1 MESEKKVYYQSFD
14 DVKLCGI
21 LSKVNDD
28 NRIVVFCHGL
38 NSDKSGR
45 EIYTQF
51 AKELRDVNIN
61 SFRFDFRAHGESG
74 GNDYEMNITKEI
86 KDVEATLDILIAH
99 GYNEI
104 ILHGSSFGGGII
116 SLLDYS
122 KYKEVKAIILWY
134 AALDFNVATTK
145 KGLLL
150 SKEHREIARREGYY
164 TVENPRTG
172 RKFRIGESV
181 FDEAEMYYPYKN
193 LIKQDIKMLFLHGTG
208 DMVVPYQLSENVS
221 KMCKNS
227 QLELIKNGSHAF
239 SGNQVDID
247 DAIGR
252 TKKFIL
258 ESFKE
263 SKTTTSEWSSGF
275 LAMI

>member
-1 MESEKKVYYQSFD
+1 M
-14 DVKLCGI
+14 
-21 LSKVNDD
+21 
-28 NRIVVFCHGL
+28 
-38 NSDKSGR
+38 
-45 EIYTQF
+45 
-51 AKELRDVNIN
+51 
-61 SFRFDFRAHGESG
+61 
-74 GNDYEMNITKEI
+74 
-86 KDVEATLDILIAH
+86 
-99 GYNEI
+99 
-104 ILHGSSFGGGII
+104 
-116 SLLDYS
+116 
-122 KYKEVKAIILWY
+122 
-134 AALDFNVATTK
+134 
-145 KGLLL
+145 
-150 SKEHREIARREGYY
+150 
-164 TVENPRTG
+164 
-172 RKFRIGESV
+172 
-181 FDEAEMYYPYKN
+181 
-193 LIKQDIKMLFLHGTG
+193 IKQDIKMLFLHGTG